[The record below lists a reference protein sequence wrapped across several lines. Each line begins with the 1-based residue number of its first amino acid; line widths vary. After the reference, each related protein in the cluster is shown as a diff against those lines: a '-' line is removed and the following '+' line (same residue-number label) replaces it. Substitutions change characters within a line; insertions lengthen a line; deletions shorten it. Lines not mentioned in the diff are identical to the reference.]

1 MHLENLLRKKQN
13 HHQSLYSHSFL
24 HDVIYWLLMPL
35 CLHWSR
41 HGRSIRGLYII
52 WTFFGI
58 ILHFVYDLV
67 AWSFSLWL
75 DGSELFVCTAT
86 WLPVSSP
93 ALRQRWWLH
102 APGRQL
108 IATCLSLAQRQMVR
122 FTYVVIF
129 WLFEFVH
136 AHRHFFWDFFPAH
149 PQFLVR
155 VFFPGCWILL
165 PLTALKIYIY
175 IFLLGAPFTPMACLI
190 IISITIMTFP
200 NQKPR
205 IDRTVCDVSCDTS
218 LYKDKWS
225 KASCERGQTLVPQQV
240 LDCTPLQTKKENVI

>member
-1 MHLENLLRKKQN
+1 
-13 HHQSLYSHSFL
+13 
-24 HDVIYWLLMPL
+24 MPL

-86 WLPVSSP
+86 WSPVSSP

-136 AHRHFFWDFFPAH
+136 AHRHFSGIFFRPTH
-149 PQFLVR
+149 SSWF
-155 VFFPGCWILL
+155 VFFSQGVGSFYPWQ
-165 PLTALKIYIY
+165 PLKYIY
-175 IFLLGAPFTPMACLI
+175 
-190 IISITIMTFP
+190 TFF
-200 NQKPR
+200 
-205 IDRTVCDVSCDTS
+205 
-218 LYKDKWS
+218 Y
-225 KASCERGQTLVPQQV
+225 
-240 LDCTPLQTKKENVI
+240 